1 MNNQEIS
8 KKVARRKKTILFVII
23 LIAICGIA
31 TVILH
36 NLGYLH
42 YPWDKTN
49 LIVSNGKKGTLP
61 NLSEEEVMD
70 MMQKEADES
79 KVRIQMNTK
88 PVRQE
93 DGRFSYMIQNLETN
107 KFEMEVK
114 IYLGDDSTGELVF
127 DSGKLQPGYY
137 VDYDKSFIQLE
148 SGTHTAIGYV
158 LFYEGDETLT
168 TATIDMQLVVN

>member
-1 MNNQEIS
+1 M
-8 KKVARRKKTILFVII
+8 ILLIII
-23 LIAICGIA
+23 LI
-31 TVILH
+31 VILGITTVVLH
-36 NLGYLH
+36 NFGYLH
-42 YPWDKTN
+42 YPWDKTS
-49 LIVSNGKKGTLP
+49 LIISNGKKGTLP
-61 NLSEEEVMD
+61 NLSEKEVMD

-88 PVRQE
+88 PVQQE

-114 IYLGDDSTGELVF
+114 IYLGEDATGELIF

-137 VDYDKSFIQLE
+137 IDYDQSNIQLE

-158 LFYEGDETLT
+158 SFYEGEETLT
-168 TATIDMQLVVN
+168 TATIDMQIIAN